1 MINAKIARG
10 MQWGLS
16 RSMATDLSALRTPE
30 HIQDFVN
37 AIPWNFEAHGWTA
50 LSVAEVLKH
59 RHAHC
64 IEGAFVSACAL
75 GINGMPPLLMDMG
88 AANGDVDHIVAL
100 FRRGRYW
107 GAISKS
113 NTPFL
118 RYRDPIYRSLRELT
132 LSYFPHYIKHRRK
145 TLRTYSVPF
154 DLRRHDSNLWVTR
167 AGFCQEIVT
176 GLTASRHYAIVPPD
190 MKTRLRPLDGIEAQ
204 ASLLK
209 QCVSVRGKSILQ
221 WP

>member
-1 MINAKIARG
+1 MSRIACG
-10 MQWGLS
+10 LKLGLS
-16 RSMATDLSALRTPE
+16 KAAATRLSKPRTPE
-30 HIQDFVN
+30 GIQDFVN
-37 AIPWNFEAHGWTA
+37 SLPWNFEFGGWSA
-50 LSVAEVLKH
+50 LSVAGVLEH
-59 RHAHC
+59 NHAHC
-64 IEGAFVSACAL
+64 IEGALIAAYLFW
-75 GINGMPPLLMDMG
+75 INGQSPLLMDMG
-88 AANGDVDHIVAL
+88 AAKGDDDHVVAL

-145 TLRTYSVPF
+145 TLRTYSIPF

-209 QCVSVRGKSILQ
+209 QCVSVRGKSVLQ

>member
-113 NTPFL
+113 NRPFL
-118 RYRDPIYRSLRELT
+118 RYRDPI
-132 LSYFPHYIKHRRK
+132 
-145 TLRTYSVPF
+145 
-154 DLRRHDSNLWVTR
+154 
-167 AGFCQEIVT
+167 
-176 GLTASRHYAIVPPD
+176 
-190 MKTRLRPLDGIEAQ
+190 
-204 ASLLK
+204 
-209 QCVSVRGKSILQ
+209 
-221 WP
+221 